1 MISTDL
7 KVLRLIT
14 LRAGYRNK
22 LTGTFGTIP
31 KVAGGNKEGDP
42 MYSIIAMCGNK
53 PLVSYR
59 EAGKFIT

>member
-7 KVLRLIT
+7 KALRLIT

-31 KVAGGNKEGDP
+31 KVAGGSKEGDP
-42 MYSIIAMCGNK
+42 MYSITALCGNK
-53 PLVSYR
+53 PLANYR
-59 EAGKFIT
+59 SAGKSTI